1 MVGPTKVKPAFFS
14 ALLMASASAV
24 TAGTSPRPLKR
35 LTLGAPPTKDQSSA
49 TGSSRRSQAWAFCR
63 AALSLSR
70 LRMMPGSCISR
81 SISSSLITARRC
93 GSKPN
98 STSR

>member
-14 ALLMASASAV
+14 ARLKASASAV
-24 TAGTSPRPLKR
+24 TAGIWLRSLEW
-35 LTLGAPPTKDQSSA
+35 LILGAPPTNDQSSA
-49 TGSSRRSQAWAFCR
+49 GGSSRRSQAWAFCR
-63 AALSLSR
+63 AALSFRR
-70 LRMMPGSCISR
+70 LRMIPGSCIRLSR
-81 SISSSLITARRC
+81 YSSLIPAKRS